1 MRASGDRLV
10 ASSDDV
16 RAPDRVRA
24 SDGVRASD
32 AERDEAIHE
41 LRERFAEGL
50 LSHDT
55 FLYRMDV
62 ALQAKD
68 RADLSSLFADLR
80 EPDRPE
86 PRPREPDPPESGRPG
101 SDRPASG
108 RRPGVGRLI
117 RARLAQARRAAAIA
131 LGGSS
136 LPSAPARP
144 PQLCLPP
151 QTSSTFTI
159 GREVACDFTLADLSV
174 SRWHARLH
182 REEDRWLLCDLGSTN
197 GTRLNGW
204 RVTTEVPVQAGD
216 RVTFGSITFV
226 VIDHPTGTE

>member
-16 RAPDRVRA
+16 RASDR
-24 SDGVRASD
+24 VRASD

-86 PRPREPDPPESGRPG
+86 PRSREPDPPEPGRPG

-108 RRPGVGRLI
+108 RRPGLGGLI
-117 RARLAQARRAAAIA
+117 RTRLAQ
-131 LGGSS
+131 
-136 LPSAPARP
+136 
-144 PQLCLPP
+144 
-151 QTSSTFTI
+151 
-159 GREVACDFTLADLSV
+159 
-174 SRWHARLH
+174 
-182 REEDRWLLCDLGSTN
+182 
-197 GTRLNGW
+197 
-204 RVTTEVPVQAGD
+204 
-216 RVTFGSITFV
+216 
-226 VIDHPTGTE
+226 